1 MNPRLRD
8 AATQGLW
15 PLVLGLLAA
24 SVAVAGAGDLAATA
38 LRYEREALRNGQW
51 WRLLTA
57 HLVHLGWAHLAM
69 NALALVLLARLLGPA
84 HGAARWAVLGLA
96 SALGVSCGLY
106 LLSPTLGWYVGLS
119 GLAHGLAAAGGAG
132 LLRAGR
138 RTGMWWLAALA
149 AKLVLEQVG
158 GPPPGLQAWIGG
170 ASIVAAHAYGAAA
183 GLAAAWAL
191 PRPGRPPRPW

>member
-8 AATQGLW
+8 AATPGLW

-38 LRYEREALRNGQW
+38 LRYEREALRHGQW

-84 HGAARWAVLGLA
+84 QIGR
-96 SALGVSCGLY
+96 
-106 LLSPTLGWYVGLS
+106 
-119 GLAHGLAAAGGAG
+119 AH
-132 LLRAGR
+132 
-138 RTGMWWLAALA
+138 
-149 AKLVLEQVG
+149 V
-158 GPPPGLQAWIGG
+158 
-170 ASIVAAHAYGAAA
+170 
-183 GLAAAWAL
+183 
-191 PRPGRPPRPW
+191 